1 MRVSADVMAD
11 EGLIIGKVVA
21 SCACGTNGGQG
32 AEEVGVPG
40 VRVLL
45 EDGTASITIS
55 ASWFSRAQ
63 GAPKLVPLSSASC
76 RAAITSG
83 WAWPQMAGPQLPM

>member
-1 MRVSADVMAD
+1 VKARIRRSTDMQ
-11 EGLIIGKVVA
+11 A
-21 SCACGTNGGQG
+21 S
-32 AEEVGVPG
+32 VPLFTK
-40 VRVLL
+40 RTIST
-45 EDGTASITIS
+45 DGTASITIS

-76 RAAITSG
+76 RAPITSG